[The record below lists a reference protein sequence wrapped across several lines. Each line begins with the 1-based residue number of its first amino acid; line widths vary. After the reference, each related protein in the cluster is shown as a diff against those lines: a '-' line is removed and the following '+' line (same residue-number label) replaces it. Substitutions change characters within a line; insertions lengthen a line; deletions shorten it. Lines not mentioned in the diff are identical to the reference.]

1 MISMNVNK
9 LKKFS
14 KVSILLLVFYVIGF
28 TVLKAATY
36 YQTQKEKEF
45 LAQELKN
52 KKIEY
57 SKLKLEVNKVKQ
69 KSQEV
74 KDSYIKKDEI
84 KDKVSEIFKRMSVF
98 DYNLKYLDAKE
109 MCVDRHII
117 IAQLTASTEKGVL
130 AGEGILSYLGE
141 IRKSDTNETLYFVD
155 YISKPRDM
163 KK

>member
-1 MISMNVNK
+1 MISINTSK

-14 KVSILLLVFYVIGF
+14 KVSILLLVLYIIGF

-36 YQTQKEKEF
+36 YQTQKKKEY
-45 LAQELKN
+45 LAQELQN

-69 KSQEV
+69 KSQKV

-84 KDKVSEIFKRMSVF
+84 KNKVSEIFKRMSVF

-117 IAQLTASTEKGVL
+117 IAQLTASTQKGVV

-155 YISKPRDM
+155 YIAKPRDI

>member
-1 MISMNVNK
+1 MISINSNK
-9 LKKFS
+9 LKSLS
-14 KVSILLLVFYVIGF
+14 KIAILLLVLYIIGF

-36 YQTQKEKEF
+36 YQTQKKKEY
-45 LAQELKN
+45 LAQELQN

-117 IAQLTASTEKGVL
+117 IAQLTASSQKGIV

-141 IRKSDTNETLYFVD
+141 IRKSDTNETLYFID
-155 YISKPRDM
+155 YISKPKEI

>member
-1 MISMNVNK
+1 MISINANK

-14 KVSILLLVFYVIGF
+14 KVSILLLVLYIIGF

-36 YQTQKEKEF
+36 YQTQKKKEY
-45 LAQELKN
+45 LAQDLQN